1 MASGGRLIL
10 RVGKNKSE
18 VLQVVFF
25 LIFIYLFYLI
35 FFKDFFIYYFY
46 LLCQVL
52 VGACE
57 I

>member
-18 VLQVVFF
+18 VLQVGFF